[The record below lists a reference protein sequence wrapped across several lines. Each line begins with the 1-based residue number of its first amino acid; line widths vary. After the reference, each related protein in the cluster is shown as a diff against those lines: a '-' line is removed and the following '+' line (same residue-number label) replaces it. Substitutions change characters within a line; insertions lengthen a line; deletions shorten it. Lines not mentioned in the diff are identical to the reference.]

1 VLSDRVHPSST
12 ASNVYALGAMR
23 PVVHKSGSLCMFGM
37 YGRKYDLLAQAR
49 MMNSRLCAP
58 VLPTTRGIWKSMK
71 ASWPIYGTTGNGKG
85 TVLALEIQRKSL
97 FSKTSGRRDK
107 VRDRIANPGSV
118 VRIGNK
124 NHFRVLATKN
134 TTLQKG
140 RLPGSAAL
148 EETPHRTGFEKGFN
162 AKRGTPVK
170 IARSILSIAE
180 ASANRNDSLML
191 IVSERNKT

>member
-1 VLSDRVHPSST
+1 MSRVLSLAGFQVTLIGRFWVTTEDQRQKRQSQ
-12 ASNVYALGAMR
+12 R
-23 PVVHKSGSLCMFGM
+23 PH
-37 YGRKYDLLAQAR
+37 RE
-49 MMNSRLCAP
+49 SRLRR
-58 VLPTTRGIWKSMK
+58 THRQQ
-71 ASWPIYGTTGNGKG
+71 
-85 TVLALEIQRKSL
+85 ESL
-97 FSKTSGRRDK
+97 QGFGGEKHN
-107 VRDRIANPGSV
+107 A
-118 VRIGNK
+118 
-124 NHFRVLATKN
+124 
-134 TTLQKG
+134 QKG

>member
-1 VLSDRVHPSST
+1 VRSS
-12 ASNVYALGAMR
+12 
-23 PVVHKSGSLCMFGM
+23 
-37 YGRKYDLLAQAR
+37 LANNAR
-49 MMNSRLCAP
+49 NLEIHESIVAYIRQQ
-58 VLPTTRGIWKSMK
+58 V
-71 ASWPIYGTTGNGKG
+71 GTTGNGKG

-118 VRIGNK
+118 VRIGNN
-124 NHFRVLATKN
+124 NHFRVLVAKN

-162 AKRGTPVK
+162 AKRGSPVK
-170 IARSILSIAE
+170 IARAILSIAE
-180 ASANRNDSLML
+180 ASANRNDSFML
-191 IVSERNKT
+191 IVSERNKDVNNAGTRLSKCRTARQSSQRDKTHDNDNY